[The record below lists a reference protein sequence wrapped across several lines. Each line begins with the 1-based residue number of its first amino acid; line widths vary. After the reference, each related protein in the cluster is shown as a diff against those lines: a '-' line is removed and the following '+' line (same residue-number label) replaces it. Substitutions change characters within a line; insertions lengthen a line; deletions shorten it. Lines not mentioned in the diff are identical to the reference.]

1 MILRRVI
8 EHVRKQAWTAIA
20 IDFFIV
26 VIGVFVGLQ
35 VNNWNAARADHAR
48 AANYL
53 ERLSS
58 DLSADLATFEDRMQF
73 WNNVSEYGALSLA
86 YAETRAA
93 GGKSQWELL
102 LAFFQASQVAEFY
115 TTDATYQE
123 LKSAGELG
131 LIADTTLRDALANY
145 YTLGFNPV
153 LTERPAY
160 REHVR
165 GVIPLDIQN
174 YIWTN
179 CYTSDAEGRQ
189 QMRDCAPPVSQAE
202 AARIVREIASD
213 AALMRELRYWMSTMH
228 VARLIGR
235 DRINFATSVR
245 SQIQGDA
252 QH

>member
-1 MILRRVI
+1 MILRHVI
-8 EHVRKQAWTAIA
+8 EHVRKQEWTAIA
-20 IDFFIV
+20 IDFLIV

-35 VNNWNAARADHAR
+35 VNNWNMARVDHAR

-53 ERLSS
+53 ERLSY

-73 WNNVSEYGALSLA
+73 WNEVSDYGALSLA
-86 YAETRAA
+86 HAETGAT
-93 GGKSQWELL
+93 GGKSQWDLL
-102 LAFFQASQVAEFY
+102 LAYFQASQVAEFY
-115 TTDATYQE
+115 STDATYQE

-131 LIADTTLRDALANY
+131 LIADTHLREALANY
-145 YTLGFNPV
+145 YSLGVNPA

-179 CYTSDAEGRQ
+179 CYSDAEGRQ
-189 QMRDCAPPVSQAE
+189 QMRDCAAPVDQAE
-202 AARIVREIASD
+202 AARIVREIAGD
-213 AALMRELRYWMSTMH
+213 EALMRELRYWMSTMH

>member
-53 ERLSS
+53 ERHSS

-86 YAETRAA
+86 YAETGAA
-93 GGKSQWELL
+93 GGKLQWELL

-131 LIADTTLRDALANY
+131 LIADTNLREALANY
-145 YTLGFNPV
+145 YSLGVNPA

-179 CYTSDAEGRQ
+179 CYASDAEGRQ

-202 AARIVREIASD
+202 ASRIVSEIASD

-228 VARLIGR
+228 VAGLIGR

>member
-1 MILRRVI
+1 MLLRRVI
-8 EHVRKQAWTAIA
+8 AHLRKQEWTAIA
-20 IDFFIV
+20 IDFLIV

-35 VNNWNAARADHAR
+35 VNNWNEARVDRAR

-53 ERLSS
+53 ERLAT

-73 WNNVSEYGALSLA
+73 WNEVSDYGALSLA
-86 YAETRAA
+86 YAETGAA
-93 GGKSQWELL
+93 GGKSQWALL

-115 TTDATYQE
+115 STDATYQE

-131 LIADTTLRDALANY
+131 LIADTNLREALANY
-145 YTLGFNPV
+145 YSLGVNPA

-165 GVIPLDIQN
+165 GVIPLEIQN

-189 QMRDCAPPVSQAE
+189 RMRDCAAPVSEAE

-252 QH
+252 QD